1 MKILNVPSVKNQG
14 FKSGTAEKKLSSKTS
29 KSKANNK
36 KIILALAG
44 LASVALAGIAI
55 YKHKGIQ
62 KSTVANNVAEKAK
75 NKVDSLL
82 QESKLISIEIDEAK
96 DKSFKML
103 QKAEESLGVCGKFTP
118 GLSAQ
123 NICSQAT
130 YEGAQVKIG
139 NNEFIAK
146 KLNDGSERTIITIIK
161 DNMSVLVDKNGSI
174 ETIKSQG
181 DKLYVT
187 NNQQHLLCKDYVS
200 NNGVKKA
207 SKIFDIY
214 DPVMQSVYTNV
225 ETLKGTD
232 ITRYNGTKFEK
243 FYSFWG
249 LSNDNRMLSQ
259 YWEKFNPENL
269 ADSSKNVQY
278 WPFDTEI
285 ISKL

>member
-1 MKILNVPSVKNQG
+1 M
-14 FKSGTAEKKLSSKTS
+14 
-29 KSKANNK
+29 
-36 KIILALAG
+36 AG

-75 NKVDSLL
+75 NKADSLL
-82 QESKLISIEIDEAK
+82 QESKLISVEIDEAK

-103 QKAEESLGVCGKFTP
+103 EKAKESLGVCGKFTP
-118 GLSAQ
+118 GLSVQ

-139 NNEFIAK
+139 DNEFIAK

-161 DNMSVLVDKNGSI
+161 DNMSVLVNKNGSI

-187 NNQQHLLCKDYVS
+187 NNQRHLLCKDYVS

-225 ETLKGTD
+225 ESLKDKD
-232 ITRYNGTKFEK
+232 IRNNNIKFDK
-243 FYSFWG
+243 FYIFWG
-249 LSNDNRMLSQ
+249 LSNDNRMLVK

-269 ADSSKNVQY
+269 ADSHKNVQF
-278 WPFDTEI
+278 WPFGTEI